1 MGATRGQVPATR
13 KEGAEHPDVESFIAK
28 GVRWQ
33 ITCDGWLEEF
43 VLVFEPER

>member
-1 MGATRGQVPATR
+1 MRGPVPTTR
-13 KEGAEHPDVESFIAK
+13 KEGAERPEAESSIAK

-33 ITCDGWLEEF
+33 ITCDGWLEEV